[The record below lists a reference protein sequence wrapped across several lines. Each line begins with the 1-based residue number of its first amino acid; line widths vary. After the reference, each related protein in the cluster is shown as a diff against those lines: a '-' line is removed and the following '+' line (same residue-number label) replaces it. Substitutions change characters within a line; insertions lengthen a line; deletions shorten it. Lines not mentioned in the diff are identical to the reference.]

1 MLAYEADRRPTQ
13 HYKARA
19 AERAL
24 RSDVE
29 EFVMT
34 WGTEIRAAG
43 ATHITLVQRDLP
55 IDLQNSEEAVRAEG
69 WIIVTGDDGSLV
81 TCYRRADAWRF
92 VRRKSQMRL
101 RRRFR
106 RAA

>member
-13 HYKARA
+13 HYNARA

-29 EFVMT
+29 EFLMT
-34 WGTEIRAAG
+34 WGTETRAAG
-43 ATHITLVQRDLP
+43 ATHITLVRRDLP
-55 IDLQNSEEAVRAEG
+55 IDLQDTDEAARAEG
-69 WIIVTGDDGSLV
+69 WIIVAGDDGSLV
-81 TCYRRADAWRF
+81 TCYRRSDAWRF
-92 VRRKSQMRL
+92 VRRKSQMRP
-101 RRRFR
+101 RRRSR

>member
-29 EFVMT
+29 EFLMT
-34 WGTEIRAAG
+34 WGTETRAAG
-43 ATHITLVQRDLP
+43 ATHITLVRRDLP
-55 IDLQNSEEAVRAEG
+55 RDLQDSEDAARAEG
-69 WIIVTGDDGSLV
+69 WVIVAGEDGSLV
-81 TCYRRADAWRF
+81 TCYRRNDAWRF
-92 VRRKSQMRL
+92 VRRKSQMRP
-101 RRRFR
+101 RRRSR
-106 RAA
+106 RAT

>member
-13 HYKARA
+13 HYYARA

-29 EFVMT
+29 EFLMT
-34 WGTEIRAAG
+34 WGTETRAAG
-43 ATHITLVQRDLP
+43 AIHITLVRRDLP
-55 IDLQNSEEAVRAEG
+55 IDLQDTDEAARAEG
-69 WIIVTGDDGSLV
+69 WIIVAGDDGSLV
-81 TCYRRADAWRF
+81 TCYRRSNAWRF
-92 VRRKSQMRL
+92 IRRKSQMRP
-101 RRRFR
+101 RRRS

>member
-1 MLAYEADRRPTQ
+1 MLAYETDRRPTQ

-29 EFVMT
+29 EFLMT

-43 ATHITLVQRDLP
+43 ATHITLVRRDLP
-55 IDLQNSEEAVRAEG
+55 VDLQDSEEAVRAEG
-69 WIIVTGDDGSLV
+69 WIVVAGDDGSLV
-81 TCYRRADAWRF
+81 TCYRRNDAWRF
-92 VRRKSQMRL
+92 VRRKSHMRP
-101 RRRFR
+101 RRRSR